1 MSVLIDTF
9 KDKYMDPDIIN
20 RDPMTNIIATLDL
33 IFLIGWRY
41 DSSQPKPLERGSA
54 KFSLKD
60 VVEEMNEKESED
72 GDKHKIK
79 YGVIIDDGDQVI
91 EKDK

>member
-79 YGVIIDDGDQVI
+79 YGVIIDDGD
-91 EKDK
+91 